1 MSSTNGTEELQYI
14 SIRRL
19 LALVQD
25 GQISIPR
32 FQRPYVWNDEQ
43 RLELLRSIKEKMPIG
58 SLLVWRTGKTR
69 LACFD
74 QLGPYLLP
82 TKPISEGSVQSY
94 LIDGH
99 QRLTTLYGLFTD
111 SGVTPQVHD
120 AQERRE
126 WDIRYNLRDQDFVF
140 VRRRG
145 TNQQEPLV
153 ALHHLI
159 NSKSA
164 RDMQRELDKQ
174 AKLNGWADSDVDS
187 WSEHLDE
194 IVFRFTEY
202 RVPVIPIVTDD
213 LVLAT
218 KTFSRVNSQGTPMN
232 EAHMVAAMTWTEKF
246 DLGDRLSEIRKGLPP
261 AWRDLDERFTL
272 NIIKGLVDAD
282 ITKAGVA
289 QLIKGIND
297 DNRINDNNRI
307 NDDKSLLDTAQAG
320 LTNAIQFLHK
330 ERLVPHA
337 SLLPYGLQLVLLA
350 LALREAVPTGPD
362 ERARLAAW
370 FQLTT
375 LWESYSGAKSS
386 TIGKAKE
393 HLSALIQGGPLSPNL
408 IQRGGISG
416 LTRRFDVRSARSCG
430 VLNALA
436 ARSGLMDA
444 RGQPIE
450 AFELLAREGKEAIFK
465 LVPSTGLDERA
476 RALQQSVA
484 NVFIMPAEQHKE
496 FRKRLYDGPDLR
508 EDILRAHHL
517 TPASVAALRGG
528 RPDELLK
535 TRLEELE
542 GLERARYVE
551 VHTLLL
557 GARPEVTDEPEE

>member
-1 MSSTNGTEELQYI
+1 MSSPSSREEPQFI
-14 SIRRL
+14 SIRKL
-19 LALVQD
+19 LGDVHE
-25 GQISIPR
+25 GHISVPR
-32 FQRPYVWNDEQ
+32 FQRPFVWSDEQ
-43 RLELLRSIKEKMPIG
+43 RLELLRTIKDKMPIG
-58 SLLVWRTGKTR
+58 SLLVWRTNELR

-74 QLGPYLLP
+74 RLGPYPLP
-82 TKPISEGSVQSY
+82 ATPANEGLERNY

-111 SGVTPQVHD
+111 PSVNAQVSD
-120 AQERRE
+120 PKERRE
-126 WDIRYNLRDQDFVF
+126 WDIQYNIRDQDFTF
-140 VRRRG
+140 VRSAAEKQR
-145 TNQQEPLV
+145 EPLV

-159 NSKSA
+159 NNRSA
-164 RDMQRELDKQ
+164 REVQRELDKL
-174 AKLNGWADSDVDS
+174 ARVNGWADSDVDA
-187 WSEHLDE
+187 WSAHLDE

-213 LVLAT
+213 LELAT
-218 KTFSRVNSQGTPMN
+218 KTFSRVNSQGTAMN
-232 EAHMVAAMTWTEKF
+232 EAHMVAAMTWTKEF
-246 DLGDRLSEIRKGLPP
+246 DLQERLAKILEGLPP
-261 AWRDLDERFTL
+261 AWRELEERYIL

-282 ITKAGVA
+282 ITKAGEA
-289 QLIKGIND
+289 QLIKGIKQ
-297 DNRINDNNRI
+297 
-307 NDDKSLLDTAQAG
+307 DKSLLDTAKAG
-320 LTNAIQFLHK
+320 LTNAIQFLQ
-330 ERLVPHA
+330 EQRLVPHA

-350 LALREAVPTGPD
+350 IALRDAVPTAPD

-386 TIGKAKE
+386 TIGKPKE
-393 HLSALIQGGPLSPNL
+393 HLSALLQGGPLSPNL

-450 AFELLAREGKEAIFK
+450 AVDLLAREGKEAIFK
-465 LVPSTGLDERA
+465 LVSNTGLDERT

-508 EDILRAHHL
+508 VDILRAHQL
-517 TPASVAALRGG
+517 TPASVGALREG
-528 RPDELLK
+528 RPEELLK
-535 TRLEELE
+535 ARLEELE
-542 GLERARYVE
+542 GLERARYVA